1 MRPVLLF
8 AAVALGWVGGCV
20 PEPEPLPLEEAADSL
35 SLETF
40 LAHMEVLSSDAM
52 AGRMPGTPGYD
63 SAAAYVVREAR
74 ALGLEPGGVDGTWLQ
89 PITFRRLELD
99 PGAVRLSVEGEPLR
113 LGPDFSV
120 MTSRMPVEVELDAP
134 LVFAGYG
141 IHAPELGHDDLAGV
155 EVEGKLV
162 LVLPGAPVGLGS
174 VERAV
179 LPSAAVRDAELRARG
194 AVGTILAWPEEGA
207 RRSTPWATM
216 ARSWARP
223 GLRWLPPGAVASE
236 EEADAG
242 TLPALAVPQ
251 RVAAAWMADVGR
263 DFETVRS
270 RLRSGAPSSFDLD
283 LRARLSARMESE
295 TFESPNVAA
304 LLPGADPRLA
314 DEHLV
319 LTAHLDHV
327 GVGIPVGGDS
337 IYNGTLDNAS
347 GSAAL
352 LTLASVLTRMEP
364 PRRSVLFLWL
374 TAEESGLLGSD
385 YFARFP
391 TVEESGGRVVATQNM
406 DGVMGMITEASDV
419 LAFGYEHSNLSEAV
433 DFAVA
438 RTGTPV
444 SPDPTPEENLFI
456 RSDQYA
462 FVRQG
467 IPAIWVQSG
476 RTAADPGEDAQA
488 RLDRWIAER
497 YHRPADD
504 LEQPVDRDGVRI
516 ELRTNLLVTH
526 WIANGMDEVRW
537 DPESFL
543 YRLFAEGRER

>member
-1 MRPVLLF
+1 MRSARLLF
-8 AAVALGWVGGCV
+8 AVVVGWACACV
-20 PEPEPLPLEEAADSL
+20 PEPEPLTLAEAADSL

-63 SAAAYVVREAR
+63 SAAAYVVREAG
-74 ALGLEPGGVDGTWLQ
+74 ALGLEPGGVDGSWLQ
-89 PITFRRLELD
+89 PITFRRLQLD
-99 PGAVRLSVEGEPLR
+99 PGAVRLSVAGEPLR

-120 MTSRMPVEVELDAP
+120 MTSRMPVEVELEAP

-141 IHAPELGHDDLAGV
+141 IHAPELGHDDLA
-155 EVEGKLV
+155 EVDVAGKLV
-162 LVLPGAPVGLGS
+162 MVLPGAPEDFGS

-179 LPSAAVRDAELRARG
+179 LPSTAVRDAELRSRG

-207 RRSTPWATM
+207 RRSTPWSTM

-223 GLRWLPPGAVASE
+223 GLRWLPPEDVE
-236 EEADAG
+236 EGADAG

-251 RVAAAWMADVGR
+251 RVAAAWMAEAGR

-270 RLRSGAPSSFDLD
+270 RLRAGEPASFDLD

-304 LLPGADPRLA
+304 LLPGADPGLA

-352 LTLASVLTRMEP
+352 LTLASVLARMEP

-391 TVEESGGRVVATQNM
+391 TVEEAGGRVVATQNM

-476 RTAADPGEDAQA
+476 RTAADPEEDAQA

-526 WIANGMDEVRW
+526 WIANGMDGVRW